1 MVEEEDE
8 IPWQSADLLGHKDNV
23 FVVFYTYV
31 PMMANF
37 EIDNGTKTA
46 ESTKYHSLIEFAQ
59 ALKMLVSED

>member
-1 MVEEEDE
+1 MRFHDTQLTCWV
-8 IPWQSADLLGHKDNV
+8 IRTMF
-23 FVVFYTYV
+23 FVIFYTYV
-31 PMMANF
+31 PMIANF